1 MTTVIHI
8 NRNVIQHNSK
18 YNVNLPVCRVQI
30 GSKSRYCRE
39 VDIQGPSRMV
49 YQPDKPLKCGAKLWI
64 ETDSPVD
71 LIDEVPWENICTK
84 MTEHKLV

>member
-18 YNVNLPVCRVQI
+18 YNTNLPICRVQI
-30 GSKSRYCRE
+30 GNKARYCQE

-64 ETDSPVD
+64 ETNSPVG
-71 LIDEVPWENICTK
+71 LIGEISWTRISKEMTK
-84 MTEHKLV
+84 NKLG